1 MNVASARRPQVE
13 KPVRLSKSEQMARVR
28 SKDTDAELLLRRA
41 FWSGGLRYR
50 VTSRRLP
57 GTPDIT
63 FGPAKVAVF
72 VDGCFWHGCPEHY
85 TKPRAN
91 DSFWQEKLRRN
102 RSRDERVDAEL
113 DALGWISVRVW
124 EHEVYDDVDDV
135 VSRVKKLLE
144 RRAQLRKP
152 VVGRTTNAR
161 SKS

>member
-1 MNVASARRPQVE
+1 VALVRRAHAK
-13 KPVRLSKSEQMARVR
+13 KPTPLSKSEQMARVR

-41 FWSGGLRYR
+41 LWSHGLRYR

-91 DSFWQEKLRRN
+91 DTFWQEKLRRN
-102 RSRDERVDAEL
+102 RTRDERVDSEL
-113 DALGWISVRVW
+113 AALGWVSVRIW
-124 EHEVYDDVDDV
+124 EHAVYNDVDGV
-135 VSRVKKLLE
+135 IARVKELVE
-144 RRAQLRKP
+144 RRAQFKE
-152 VVGRTTNAR
+152 AR
-161 SKS
+161 ARAHDGGTPKS